1 MQSKVPNILLIHGN
15 SVGINFPIR
24 KAQTKNG
31 SFEAFDGMIDSG
43 KAQLFLW
50 ANVNENFNWSQTL
63 NPFEFKRQYDQEKN
77 YVNSQ
82 EAINSLSTF
91 LSQNPNIDTI
101 IAHSMGCQYVLNCLQ
116 QSPNSFENIHSI
128 HLCSADVDCSYN
140 INPIQKPISIYNYYI
155 PFDPML
161 ALSVIRNGNIRA
173 GSCGLKDGKDNNI
186 KNIIWTDYHPNI
198 HQSIIRSRR
207 FASTF

>member
-31 SFEAFDGMIDSG
+31 SFEAFNDMLNSG

-50 ANVNENFNWSQTL
+50 ANVNENFGWLQTF

-77 YVNSQ
+77 YINSQ
-82 EAINSLSTF
+82 EAIDSLSTF
-91 LSQNPNIDTI
+91 LIQNPNIDTI
-101 IAHSMGCQYVLNCLQ
+101 IAHSMGCQYTLNCLTNC
-116 QSPNSFENIHSI
+116 PNSFENIRSI
-128 HLCSADVDCSYN
+128 HLCSADVNCNYKV
-140 INPIQKPISIYNYYI
+140 NPIQKLIPIYNYYI
-155 PFDPML
+155 PLDPML
-161 ALSVIRNGNIRA
+161 ALSVVRNGNIRA
-173 GSCGLKDGKDNNI
+173 GSCGFKNSKDSNI
-186 KNIIWTDYHPNI
+186 TNIRWTHYHPNI
-198 HQSIIRSRR
+198 HQSIIRSKR